1 MTIKELRTKEGLSQ
15 AAMAKRLGVATSAIG
30 HMENGRM
37 KVSPKIAAKV
47 KDEFGVDVDI
57 AKVEKP
63 AKVKTEKP
71 VKAKAEKVKKEVKTA
86 AKKVEDKAVAEKI
99 EAKKT
104 AAKATRKAK
113 TAVKE
118 TTAKVEKAIKKVPA
132 KAKTV
137 EKKAEDKA
145 VADKIEAKK
154 TAAKTTRKAK
164 TAVEKTTTKV
174 EKKVKKPAAKAKA
187 AKLTIE
193 IQSPLGGSI
202 TPEEIAAKLPKDTTN
217 VYVRIDENKL
227 YWVKKNGE
235 NGSVDIWE

>member
-15 AAMAKRLGVATSAIG
+15 SALAKKLGIATSAIG

-37 KVSPKIAAKV
+37 KVSAKIAEKAKEV
-47 KDEFGVDVDI
+47 YGVVIDTE
-57 AKVEKP
+57 AKVEKA
-63 AKVKTEKP
+63 AKSTAKKAKT
-71 VKAKAEKVKKEVKTA
+71 AAQKAEKAVKKAPTKVNATE
-86 AKKVEDKAVAEKI
+86 KKVEDKV
-99 EAKKT
+99 
-104 AAKATRKAK
+104 
-113 TAVKE
+113 
-118 TTAKVEKAIKKVPA
+118 
-132 KAKTV
+132 
-137 EKKAEDKA
+137 

-154 TAAKTTRKAK
+154 AAAKTTRKTK
-164 TAVEKTTTKV
+164 TAVKKAATKV
-174 EKKVKKPAAKAKA
+174 EKAVKKPAAKAKA

-235 NGSVDIWE
+235 TGSVDIWD

>member
-15 AAMAKRLGVATSAIG
+15 SALAKKLGIATSAIG

-37 KVSPKIAAKV
+37 KVSAKIA
-47 KDEFGVDVDI
+47 E
-57 AKVEKP
+57 
-63 AKVKTEKP
+63 
-71 VKAKAEKVKKEVKTA
+71 KAKEVYGVVIDT
-86 AKKVEDKAVAEKI
+86 E
-99 EAKKT
+99 
-104 AAKATRKAK
+104 
-113 TAVKE
+113 
-118 TTAKVEKAIKKVPA
+118 AKVEKAAKATAKKTKTAAQKAEKAVKKAPAKVKAAEKKV
-132 KAKTV
+132 
-137 EKKAEDKA
+137 EDKA

-154 TAAKTTRKAK
+154 AVAKTTRKTK
-164 TAVEKTTTKV
+164 TAVKKAATKV
-174 EKKVKKPAAKAKA
+174 EKAVEKPAAKAKA

-235 NGSVDIWE
+235 TGSVEIWD